1 MDINTKVNII
11 SSIIIPSFGM
21 FGAIIGFFVGI
32 YKERN
37 NTKWKE
43 NREAIQCAYACCE
56 ELKRSINKNIP
67 INIDLVKDLKHNK
80 WFNIENKDVK
90 SKVFNIVETGIIDS
104 NTGMYIEKEANEL
117 VKKIDNVLPILINEL
132 K

>member
-1 MDINTKVNII
+1 MDLNTKVNII
-11 SSIIIPSFGM
+11 SGIIIPMFSI

-43 NREAIQCAYACCE
+43 NREAIQCAYVCCE
-56 ELKRSINKNIP
+56 ELKRSVNKKIP
-67 INIDLVKDLKHNK
+67 INTNLVGDLKNK
-80 WFNIENKDVK
+80 WVNIKDKNIRNKVY
-90 SKVFNIVETGIIDS
+90 NIVEFGIVDE
-104 NTGMYIEKEANEL
+104 NTGVYIEKNVSEFI
-117 VKKIDNVLPILINEL
+117 KCIDEILPKLLQEL

>member
-37 NTKWKE
+37 NTKWK
-43 NREAIQCAYACCE
+43 
-56 ELKRSINKNIP
+56 K
-67 INIDLVKDLKHNK
+67 
-80 WFNIENKDVK
+80 
-90 SKVFNIVETGIIDS
+90 
-104 NTGMYIEKEANEL
+104 IEKQY
-117 VKKIDNVLPILINEL
+117 NVLMLVAKN
-132 K
+132 

>member
-1 MDINTKVNII
+1 MDISTKINII
-11 SSIIIPSFGM
+11 SSIIIPLFSM

-67 INIDLVKDLKHNK
+67 INIDLEIGRASCRERV
-80 WFNIENKDVK
+80 
-90 SKVFNIVETGIIDS
+90 
-104 NTGMYIEKEANEL
+104 
-117 VKKIDNVLPILINEL
+117 
-132 K
+132 